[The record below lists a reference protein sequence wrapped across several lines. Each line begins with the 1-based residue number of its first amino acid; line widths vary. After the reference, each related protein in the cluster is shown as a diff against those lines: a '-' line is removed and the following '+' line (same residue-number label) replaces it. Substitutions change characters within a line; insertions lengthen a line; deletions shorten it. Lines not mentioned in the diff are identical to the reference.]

1 MCLAI
6 PMEIISID
14 GPVANVEISGVTKQV
29 RLDLMSEEA
38 NVGDY
43 LIIHAGFAISRLDRE
58 QALETLEIFKELRLD
73 AF

>member
-1 MCLAI
+1 
-6 PMEIISID
+6 MEIKSID

-38 NVGDY
+38 GVGDY
-43 LIIHAGFAISRLDRE
+43 LIVHAGFAISRLDRE
-58 QALETLEIFKELRLD
+58 QALETLKIFEELRLD

>member
-6 PMEIISID
+6 PMEIKSID

-38 NVGDY
+38 SVGDY
-43 LIIHAGFAISRLDRE
+43 VIVHAGFAISRLDRE